1 MRGLGFTEL
10 IVFIGCFTI
19 VFLIPALY
27 FRYRKQMLVHAE
39 RMAALDK
46 GVPLPAQPNEPGPW
60 TPRVYLLRGLIWLL
74 GGLGLIVFLLGLAL
88 TTNESIPLSQKLW
101 ESHRLR
107 EAGATEDQI
116 KQMINSNE
124 MRRHVPEG
132 VSLIGL
138 IPVGVG
144 LAYLIFYIAESK
156 QR

>member
-1 MRGLGFTEL
+1 MRGLGFAEL
-10 IVFIGCFTI
+10 VVFLGIFTI

-39 RMAALDK
+39 RMAALEK
-46 GVPLPAQPNEPGPW
+46 GAPLPAQPHEPGPW

-74 GGLGLIVFLLGLAL
+74 GGLGLIVFLLGLAV
-88 TTNESIPLSQKLW
+88 TANEPIPLSEKLW
-101 ESHRLR
+101 EAQRLR
-107 EAGATEDQI
+107 AAGATEDQV
-116 KQMINSNE
+116 KQMMNSNE